1 MRLPLAALLLASAA
15 FPSTVSA
22 QTVVAQNDV
31 AQAAQAQPA
40 APSARPEDV
49 KVNQLIVYGE
59 EKCPPSTDE
68 EITVC
73 ARLPEDER
81 FRIPPNLRGD
91 PNAPANEAWAVKAQE
106 LEYVGRS
113 GIGSCTPIGP
123 GGGIGCF
130 QQLVR
135 EAKAERAN
143 SDEVNWTR
151 LVEDARQERLG
162 RIDAASDALEQQI
175 KQEEAAKAP

>member
-1 MRLPLAALLLASAA
+1 MRLPFAALILASAA
-15 FPSTVSA
+15 FGSA
-22 QTVVAQNDV
+22 
-31 AQAAQAQPA
+31 AAAQPA
-40 APSARPEDV
+40 PAAAVAGPADQPTTRPEDV
-49 KVNQLIVYGE
+49 KVNQLIVYGD

-73 ARLPEDER
+73 ARLPENER

-130 QQLVR
+130 NQLVR
-135 EAKAERAN
+135 EAKEERAN

-151 LVEDARQERLG
+151 LVDDARQERLG
-162 RIDAASDALEQQI
+162 RIDAASEALEEQI
-175 KQEEAAKAP
+175 KADEAAKAPE

>member
-1 MRLPLAALLLASAA
+1 MRLPLAALILASAA
-15 FPSTVSA
+15 FGSIAPA
-22 QTVVAQNDV
+22 QTAP
-31 AQAAQAQPA
+31 APA
-40 APSARPEDV
+40 AAAAADTTPTTRPEDV
-49 KVNQLIVYGE
+49 KVNQLIVYGD
-59 EKCPPSTDE
+59 EKCPVSTEE

-81 FRIPPNLRGD
+81 YRIPPNLRGD
-91 PNAPANEAWAVKAQE
+91 PNAPANEAWAVRAQE

-113 GIGSCTPIGP
+113 GIGSCTPIRP

-135 EAKAERAN
+135 QAKAERAN

-162 RIDAASDALEQQI
+162 RIDAASDALEEQI
-175 KQEEAAKAP
+175 KAEEATKAPE